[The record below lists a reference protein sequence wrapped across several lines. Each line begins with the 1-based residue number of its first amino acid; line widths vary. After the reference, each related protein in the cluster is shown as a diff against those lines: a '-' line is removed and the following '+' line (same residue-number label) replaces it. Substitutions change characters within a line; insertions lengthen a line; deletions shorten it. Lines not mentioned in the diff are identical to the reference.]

1 MLYIMRHGRTA
12 WNAAHRLQGKTD
24 VPLSEEGRETAAEA
38 GERYRDTHFDV
49 CFCSPLI
56 RARET
61 AALLLWGRDVPIME
75 DARLEEMG
83 FGVCEGTS
91 DFDKNPE
98 SPIYPLFHAPETYG
112 TPAEGG
118 ESLAALFERSGG
130 TAAAAGEGRADRR
143 PWRHE
148 RQHHLPDPEHS
159 PEGFLECQ
167 NEKRGTAAADLSMAA
182 LPEWTKRRKNVPV

>member
-1 MLYIMRHGRTA
+1 MRTDMLYIMRHGRTA

-83 FGVCEGTS
+83 FGICEGTS

-118 ESLAALFERSGG
+118 ESLAALFERTG
-130 TAAAAGEGRADRR
+130 AFLKEAVE
-143 PWRHE
+143 PQL
-148 RQHHLPDPEHS
+148 RQGKDVLIVGHGAMNASIICRIRNS
-159 PEGFLECQ
+159 PL
-167 NEKRGTAAADLSMAA
+167 KDLWSVKM
-182 LPEWTKRRKNVPV
+182 KNVELLRLI